1 MKRPRKSNCQRR
13 APEPRPTSDF
23 VLKFRGANKGVR
35 VPRRTFSPEKVV
47 RRVVA
52 TGMKTVPGPE
62 HSCAVQI
69 QVLGWSGPTK
79 GLGTYPEAVIER
91 GPKKGAGD
99 GLEIA
104 PRGCHAVAS
113 LGSRLENM

>member
-1 MKRPRKSNCQRR
+1 M
-13 APEPRPTSDF
+13 
-23 VLKFRGANKGVR
+23 
-35 VPRRTFSPEKVV
+35 
-47 RRVVA
+47 VA
-52 TGMKTVPGPE
+52 TEMKTVPGPE
-62 HSCAVQI
+62 HSCAVQN

-104 PRGCHAVAS
+104 PLGCHAVAS
-113 LGSRLENM
+113 LGSCLADIS